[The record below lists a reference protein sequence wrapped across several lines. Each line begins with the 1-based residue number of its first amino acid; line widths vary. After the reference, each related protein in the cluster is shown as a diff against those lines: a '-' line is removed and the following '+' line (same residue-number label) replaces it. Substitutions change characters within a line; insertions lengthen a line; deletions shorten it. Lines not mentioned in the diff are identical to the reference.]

1 MVYYLLAPYSTKHDN
16 NIQSVKFTKMM
27 VLIKITETK
36 LLFTSFRMFTR
47 FLAHFAE
54 FMISVSDTG

>member
-1 MVYYLLAPYSTKHDN
+1 MVDLHHSTKHDN
-16 NIQSVKFTKMM
+16 ILSVKFTKMM

-36 LLFTSFRMFTR
+36 LLFTSFKMFTH
-47 FLAHFAE
+47 FLACFAE